1 MRLGMSSSLDM
12 NVLDLAPS
20 LGHRFAG
27 FSLDEDRQSQ
37 ESVSDKA
44 ARNGQYGVNPQHT
57 VDYHT
62 LVNSDRCR
70 HSWIYSS
77 YES

>member
-20 LGHRFAG
+20 LGRRFAG

-37 ESVSDKA
+37 ESVSDEA
-44 ARNGQYGVNPQHT
+44 LAVSAVSFHNTQLT
-57 VDYHT
+57 IT
-62 LVNSDRCR
+62 FVNSDRCR
-70 HSWIYSS
+70 HSWIDSS